1 MSECREHPA
10 TEVSYSRHLHLA
22 GVIVILAASTLGVFM
37 PVIATRFR
45 SLRIPSHVL
54 TLGKQFGTGVILA
67 TAFIHMLPTAMS
79 NLSSPCLG
87 PTLSQNYQSL
97 GGLLVLSASL
107 VMHWIEFMA
116 IEHTQARM
124 LEAANARGLSKEQS
138 ERIHLDLG
146 GLGATGVAAAP
157 CPGQTKTVQEET
169 PCRRSSCSSVSSC
182 GLEHDFSDEESRM
195 ILCPSQGSVEE
206 EGSLTV
212 QEGQRL
218 SQATSYGTIPRDRA
232 QQQRNHTYN
241 DSHHRQV
248 SSGSR
253 NGRHHHHVLEVGH
266 SHAHGLELL
275 DVSQRRIST
284 YILEAGVA
292 SHSIVIGVAL
302 GVSSDAE
309 FTGLLVALV
318 FHQFFEGFA
327 LGARIAELDFES
339 TMNHYLLALVFSLTT
354 PIGAALG
361 IVISSSYDPTSVAAL
376 LSEGIL
382 DAISTGILLYMG
394 YVNLLAVEFNLN
406 GEIRR
411 ESRTVKSTTTTST
424 TTTTTTAMAVND
436 KSPYAPLGWE
446 GFFDTRRTVPISTD
460 LDPSELTFNVYE
472 TNRDLTDA
480 PVIVLHHGAGFC
492 ARSFATT
499 TRELKKLLGDQAR
512 FLCFD
517 VRGHGET
524 TSNDQQNLQVE
535 RLAKD
540 LQNLLLTLYGPGSG
554 HKQMPEF
561 FLVGHSMG
569 GAVVIEFAAQK
580 MIPGISAVA
589 VLDMAEMSLDM
600 AKANIKEWCTTR
612 PKAFDSV
619 EQVVQLGIESKI
631 VRNIESAR
639 VSFPGLVTHAP
650 APAKGYVW
658 HTDLLQSE
666 SCWPSWFKDMNQK
679 FLKIQ
684 VPKILILAEY
694 GRLDDELQAAYDRG
708 EFQLLIFDGAGHF
721 VQEDQPERMAKELV
735 AFWKQRT

>member
-1 MSECREHPA
+1 MSECREQPA

-37 PVIATRFR
+37 PVIATRFH

-87 PTLSQNYQSL
+87 PTFSQNYQSL
-97 GGLLVLSASL
+97 GGLLALSASL

-116 IEHTQARM
+116 MEHTQARM
-124 LEAANARGLSKEQS
+124 LEAANARGLTKEQS

-157 CPGQTKTVQEET
+157 CPGQTRTVQEET

-182 GLEHDFSDEESRM
+182 RLDHHDLSDDDEESRM
-195 ILCPSQGSVEE
+195 ILSPSHGSAD
-206 EGSLTV
+206 EGSLIT
-212 QEGQRL
+212 QGPRL
-218 SQATSYGTIPRDRA
+218 SQATSYGTIARDSTQPR
-232 QQQRNHTYN
+232 NTH
-241 DSHHRQV
+241 DSQHHHRQA
-248 SSGSR
+248 SSASR

-361 IVISSSYDPTSVAAL
+361 IVISSSYDPRSVAAL
-376 LSEGIL
+376 LTEGIL

-394 YVNLLAVEFNLN
+394 YVNLLAVEFNLS

-411 ESRTVKSTTTTST
+411 ESNKIK
-424 TTTTTTAMAVND
+424 AM
-436 KSPYAPLGWE
+436 
-446 GFFDTRRTVPISTD
+446 
-460 LDPSELTFNVYE
+460 
-472 TNRDLTDA
+472 
-480 PVIVLHHGAGFC
+480 C
-492 ARSFATT
+492 
-499 TRELKKLLGDQAR
+499 
-512 FLCFD
+512 FLA
-517 VRGHGET
+517 
-524 TSNDQQNLQVE
+524 LW
-535 RLAKD
+535 
-540 LQNLLLTLYGPGSG
+540 
-554 HKQMPEF
+554 
-561 FLVGHSMG
+561 MG
-569 GAVVIEFAAQK
+569 
-580 MIPGISAVA
+580 VA
-589 VLDMAEMSLDM
+589 VMA
-600 AKANIKEWCTTR
+600 II
-612 PKAFDSV
+612 
-619 EQVVQLGIESKI
+619 GIY
-631 VRNIESAR
+631 A
-639 VSFPGLVTHAP
+639 
-650 APAKGYVW
+650 
-658 HTDLLQSE
+658 
-666 SCWPSWFKDMNQK
+666 
-679 FLKIQ
+679 
-684 VPKILILAEY
+684 
-694 GRLDDELQAAYDRG
+694 
-708 EFQLLIFDGAGHF
+708 
-721 VQEDQPERMAKELV
+721 
-735 AFWKQRT
+735 